1 MSDTNVPAEAEK
13 KGIRGFLAD
22 FRDFAV
28 KGNAIDMAVGI
39 IVGGAFNKIVTSL
52 VNDIIMPPIGLVLGN
67 VDFTQLKFVMQAAKP
82 AVEEVVNEAGEVVV
96 AAVAEV
102 PEVAIRYG
110 LFVNTLIE
118 FLITAL
124 SVFVVIRVA
133 SKMAKIRAK
142 QQA

>member
-13 KGIRGFLAD
+13 KGIRGFLAE

-52 VNDIIMPPIGLVLGN
+52 VNDIIMPPIGMVLGN
-67 VDFTQLKFVMQAAKP
+67 VDFTQLKYVMQAAKP
-82 AVEEVVNEAGEVVV
+82 AVEEVVNEAGDVVV

-133 SKMAKIRAK
+133 AKMAKMRAK
-142 QQA
+142 EQA

>member
-13 KGIRGFLAD
+13 KGIRGFLAE

-82 AVEEVVNEAGEVVV
+82 AVEEVVNEAGDVVV

-133 SKMAKIRAK
+133 TKMSKMRAK
-142 QQA
+142 EQA